1 VFYVSRVDDNG
12 KVYVTDTS
20 DGAVDCF
27 DRDELLHI
35 AKQGHDIKGV
45 NADKKMVY
53 PVEPFPNKFGYTYRG
68 WRRKDPEY
76 DVFIR
81 STNLPKES
89 IDASYPL
96 SDSYKRNRR
105 GQYIIVLTAEF
116 IDRDTGE
123 IKLYP
128 TLIAEYLDNDWGS
141 AIRNLRIFIFTETGA
156 KEMTCRACI
165 QASGYTAYPVPLRAL
180 AYIDLDK
187 ARRLGHRYICDTVSK
202 FIPKYVIGD
211 VNKIIKNTSAHWS
224 DGQKRIFLSDK
235 YYLSLDEV
243 LYDLGALFFEI
254 DKSNMLK
261 DTVGYNRFLF
271 GSIETYPIFRVL
283 DQLLFDEVDNVGLG
297 TGHYKNLLNRSHHIM
312 HVWAE
317 RDKYLKVLN
326 LWNGEIRFDTCNHN
340 YNTFADDGAE
350 TLKLDFR
357 CSANGYFADLYT
369 DSVYLCARY
378 FACSGTT
385 ERKFKYTTDDLK
397 DVSGTRYSSL
407 YGVYDFNI
415 EEYYDSVCLNRKSKG
430 DLMMEARAKIVGN
443 TDLKVSDNGTVVDA
457 VPSHGGIII
466 IPDGCTTLGY
476 HSVCLGSEI
485 KGISVPK
492 TCTKINKSSF
502 YTKGSGYVQDSVQDF
517 LFRVELPTYK
527 AINSLLT
534 GVYSCVKF
542 EKPVEFQ
549 TRTARVQL
557 AIALLW
563 SGTTSPLCDQ
573 IYVGAY
579 KYLCSLSAE
588 EAEKAVSFV
597 WSKFFNSGAE
607 LDRILFRHNR
617 SYGLDFSLCFN
628 ILDIPKELRIAMKD
642 MYKFYTLIAEGKY
655 PAINA
660 TSLPVPFSMFFS
672 KAYGY
677 YTHLQ
682 NQMLKIIHREGFTIR
697 HFKKY
702 YISSDIIEKLNKSQR
717 ALMNDDLDLGW

>member
-1 VFYVSRVDDNG
+1 MFYVSHVDDNG
-12 KVYVTDTS
+12 KVYVTDTN

-53 PVEPFPNKFGYTYRG
+53 PVVPFPNKFGYTYRG

-81 STNLPKES
+81 STNLPRES
-89 IDASYPL
+89 VDASYPL
-96 SDSYKRNRR
+96 SDSYKRNCR
-105 GQYIIVLTAEF
+105 GQYITVLTAEY
-116 IDRDTGE
+116 IDCDTGE
-123 IKLYP
+123 VKLYP
-128 TLIAEYLDNDWGS
+128 TLIAEFLDNDWGS
-141 AIRNLRIFIFTETGA
+141 AIRKLRIFVFTETGA

-165 QASGYTAYPVPLRAL
+165 QASGYASYPAPLRAL

-187 ARRLGHRYICDTVSK
+187 IEGYRHRYIRDTVSK
-202 FIPKYVIGD
+202 FITKYVIGD
-211 VNKIIKNTSAHWS
+211 VNKIIENTLAHWS

-235 YYLSLDEV
+235 YYLTLDEV

-254 DKSNMLK
+254 DGNNLLQ
-261 DTVGYNRFLF
+261 DTVKYNRFLF
-271 GSIETYPIFRVL
+271 GSTEKYPIFRVL
-283 DQLLFDEVDNVGLG
+283 DQLLFDEVDNIGLG
-297 TGHYKNLLNRSHHIM
+297 TRNYKRLLNRARDIM
-312 HVWAE
+312 DVWLE
-317 RDKYLKVLN
+317 RDRYLKLLS
-326 LWNGEIRFDTCNHN
+326 LWNGEIKFETCKSNF
-340 YNTFADDGAE
+340 NTFADDGAE
-350 TLKLDFR
+350 TLKLDFE
-357 CSANGYFADLYT
+357 CIANGYFADLYT

-378 FACSGTT
+378 FSGMGLSIV
-385 ERKFKYTTDDLK
+385 RKFKYSTDDLK
-397 DVSGTRYSSL
+397 DVSGTRYCSL

-443 TDLKVSDNGTVVDA
+443 TDLKVSDNGTVVDV
-457 VPSHGGIII
+457 VPLNGSIIT
-466 IPDGCTTLGY
+466 IPDGCTVLGY
-476 HSVCLGSEI
+476 HSVCLGAET

-502 YTKGSGYVQDSVQDF
+502 YKKDSGYVQDFV
-517 LFRVELPTYK
+517 FRVELPTYK

-534 GVYSCVKF
+534 GVYSCVTF

-549 TRTARVQL
+549 TRNARVQL
-557 AIALLW
+557 VIALLW
-563 SGTTSPLCDQ
+563 SGTTSSLCDQ

-579 KYLCSLSAE
+579 KYLCSLSDE

-597 WSKFFNSGAE
+597 WSKFFNNGAE

-617 SYGLDFSLCFN
+617 SYGLDCSLCFN

-642 MYKFYTLIAEGKY
+642 MYKFHTIIAEGKY
-655 PAINA
+655 PAINL
-660 TSLPVPFSMFFS
+660 TSLPAPITMFFS

-682 NQMLKIIHREGFTIR
+682 NQMLNIIHREGFTIR

-702 YISSDIIEKLNKSQR
+702 YISPDVIEKLNKSQR